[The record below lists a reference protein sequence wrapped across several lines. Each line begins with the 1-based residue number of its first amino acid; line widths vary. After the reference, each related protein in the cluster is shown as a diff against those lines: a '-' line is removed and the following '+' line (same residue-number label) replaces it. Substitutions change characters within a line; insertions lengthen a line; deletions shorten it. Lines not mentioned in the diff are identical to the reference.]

1 MAATATVPRPASTPE
16 VRFEPYAERPVIVL
30 VPTGVAILTVEE
42 AEAFVLQL
50 RTMTT
55 QAKARRVRPPITQ
68 ERLSI

>member
-1 MAATATVPRPASTPE
+1 MKVATMTPTKPSPPE
-16 VRFEPYAERPVIVL
+16 VRFEPYAERPIIIL

-42 AEAFVLQL
+42 ADTFALQL

-68 ERLSI
+68 ERLL